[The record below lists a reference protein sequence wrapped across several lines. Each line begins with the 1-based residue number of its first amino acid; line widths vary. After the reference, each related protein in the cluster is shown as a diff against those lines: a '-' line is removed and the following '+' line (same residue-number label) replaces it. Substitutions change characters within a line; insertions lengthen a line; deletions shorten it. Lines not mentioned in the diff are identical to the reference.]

1 MPRER
6 TKPPTTAVKR
16 VDFFLQ
22 NVMTSGERRRETPKH
37 NPDKQPRINKKVEKI
52 DTLFYPKLVESYVTI
67 MCRNDELN
75 STLSWVGCLLKDSEL
90 FILFAENSQILPK
103 ISVIPI
109 LLTFMYLVALNLL
122 VNNQLNSSS
131 NSTHHCGT

>member
-22 NVMTSGERRRETPKH
+22 NAMTSGERRRETPKH

-52 DTLFYPKLVESYVTI
+52 DTLFYPKLGYIVEKMEFIHVKPNY
-67 MCRNDELN
+67 CLKGKGQ
-75 STLSWVGCLLKDSEL
+75 STKYEHD
-90 FILFAENSQILPK
+90 IR
-103 ISVIPI
+103 
-109 LLTFMYLVALNLL
+109 
-122 VNNQLNSSS
+122 
-131 NSTHHCGT
+131 

>member
-37 NPDKQPRINKKVEKI
+37 NPDKQPRINKKAEKI
-52 DTLFYPKLVESYVTI
+52 DTLFYPKLVEGYIDEKMELILVKPIHCCNTISDKVTHLEMI
-67 MCRNDELN
+67 CIHSFLMSLKTHRHNTQIN
-75 STLSWVGCLLKDSEL
+75 TKSLS
-90 FILFAENSQILPK
+90 EN
-103 ISVIPI
+103 V
-109 LLTFMYLVALNLL
+109 
-122 VNNQLNSSS
+122 
-131 NSTHHCGT
+131 

>member
-52 DTLFYPKLVESYVTI
+52 DTLFYPKLVESYIFEKIGVYSSKAKLLLEGKDQSKNMNTI
-67 MCRNDELN
+67 SD
-75 STLSWVGCLLKDSEL
+75 K
-90 FILFAENSQILPK
+90 
-103 ISVIPI
+103 
-109 LLTFMYLVALNLL
+109 VA
-122 VNNQLNSSS
+122 
-131 NSTHHCGT
+131 HF

>member
-52 DTLFYPKLVESYVTI
+52 DTLFYPKLFESYIFEKIGVYSGTAKLLLEGNMITISNKVTH
-67 MCRNDELN
+67 
-75 STLSWVGCLLKDSEL
+75 
-90 FILFAENSQILPK
+90 F
-103 ISVIPI
+103 
-109 LLTFMYLVALNLL
+109 
-122 VNNQLNSSS
+122 
-131 NSTHHCGT
+131 

>member
-37 NPDKQPRINKKVEKI
+37 NPDKQPRIKKWR
-52 DTLFYPKLVESYVTI
+52 KLIHCFILNWFRVT
-67 MCRNDELN
+67 
-75 STLSWVGCLLKDSEL
+75 LLKIGAYSGK
-90 FILFAENSQILPK
+90 AKS
-103 ISVIPI
+103 
-109 LLTFMYLVALNLL
+109 LLEGKG
-122 VNNQLNSSS
+122 QDIR
-131 NSTHHCGT
+131 

>member
-52 DTLFYPKLVESYVTI
+52 DTLFYPKLVESYIFEKIGVYSGKAKLLLEGKDQSKNMNTISDKVTH
-67 MCRNDELN
+67 
-75 STLSWVGCLLKDSEL
+75 
-90 FILFAENSQILPK
+90 F
-103 ISVIPI
+103 
-109 LLTFMYLVALNLL
+109 
-122 VNNQLNSSS
+122 
-131 NSTHHCGT
+131 

>member
-52 DTLFYPKLVESYVTI
+52 DTLFYPKLVESYI
-67 MCRNDELN
+67 
-75 STLSWVGCLLKDSEL
+75 LKKLE
-90 FILFAENSQILPK
+90 FIPVKPNYCWKERTSQK
-103 ISVIPI
+103 
-109 LLTFMYLVALNLL
+109 T
-122 VNNQLNSSS
+122 
-131 NSTHHCGT
+131 

>member
-1 MPRER
+1 MPSER

-52 DTLFYPKLVESYVTI
+52 DTLFYPKLVESYIFEKIGVYSGKAKLLLEGKDQSKNMITISDKVTH
-67 MCRNDELN
+67 
-75 STLSWVGCLLKDSEL
+75 
-90 FILFAENSQILPK
+90 F
-103 ISVIPI
+103 
-109 LLTFMYLVALNLL
+109 
-122 VNNQLNSSS
+122 
-131 NSTHHCGT
+131 

>member
-52 DTLFYPKLVESYVTI
+52 DTLFYPKLVESYIFEKIGVYSSRAKLLLEGKDQSKNMNTI
-67 MCRNDELN
+67 SD
-75 STLSWVGCLLKDSEL
+75 K
-90 FILFAENSQILPK
+90 
-103 ISVIPI
+103 
-109 LLTFMYLVALNLL
+109 VA
-122 VNNQLNSSS
+122 
-131 NSTHHCGT
+131 HF

>member
-22 NVMTSGERRRETPKH
+22 NAMTSGERRRETPKH

-52 DTLFYPKLVESYVTI
+52 DTLFYPKLGYIVEKMEFIHVKPNY
-67 MCRNDELN
+67 
-75 STLSWVGCLLKDSEL
+75 CLKERAS
-90 FILFAENSQILPK
+90 
-103 ISVIPI
+103 
-109 LLTFMYLVALNLL
+109 
-122 VNNQLNSSS
+122 QLNMNTISDKF
-131 NSTHHCGT
+131 THLCCWHVIRKAI

>member
-67 MCRNDELN
+67 MCRN
-75 STLSWVGCLLKDSEL
+75 CLFVC
-90 FILFAENSQILPK
+90 FI
-103 ISVIPI
+103 
-109 LLTFMYLVALNLL
+109 YLVLKHTFDSRLSQGL
-122 VNNQLNSSS
+122 I
-131 NSTHHCGT
+131 

>member
-52 DTLFYPKLVESYVTI
+52 DTLFYPKLVQSYIV
-67 MCRNDELN
+67 
-75 STLSWVGCLLKDSEL
+75 KDWSL
-90 FILFAENSQILPK
+90 FRESQIIVGRKGPVK
-103 ISVIPI
+103 KHEHDIR
-109 LLTFMYLVALNLL
+109 
-122 VNNQLNSSS
+122 
-131 NSTHHCGT
+131 

>member
-52 DTLFYPKLVESYVTI
+52 DTLFYPKLVESYIVEKMEFIHVKPIYFLTGKASQKNMSTKSDKVTHLEMI
-67 MCRNDELN
+67 
-75 STLSWVGCLLKDSEL
+75 CLYSFFDVLHRHYMYMKKY
-90 FILFAENSQILPK
+90 QIITRECK
-103 ISVIPI
+103 K
-109 LLTFMYLVALNLL
+109 
-122 VNNQLNSSS
+122 
-131 NSTHHCGT
+131 